1 MNLTKTYTN
10 SDDKIT
16 HVEMTLSHTED
27 EVTTSVSDIFELR
40 EPLDSITEV
49 EATMSVGIWWAQI
62 GALQKALETKLSLAS
77 HTEATV

>member
-40 EPLDSITEV
+40 EPLDSITEI
-49 EATMSVGIWWAQI
+49 EAIMSVGVWWAQI
-62 GALQKALETKLSLAS
+62 GALQKALQTKLSLAS

>member
-40 EPLDSITEV
+40 EPLDSITEI

-62 GALQKALETKLSLAS
+62 RALQKALQTKLSLAS

>member
-1 MNLTKTYTN
+1 MNLIKTYTN

-16 HVEMTLSHTED
+16 HVEIALSHTKD

-40 EPLDSITEV
+40 EPLDTITEF
-49 EATMSVGIWWAQI
+49 EAIKGIGIWWAQI
-62 GALQKALETKLSLAS
+62 RALQKALQTKLSLAS

>member
-16 HVEMTLSHTED
+16 HVEITLSHIED

-40 EPLDSITEV
+40 EPLDSITET
-49 EATMSVGIWWAQI
+49 EAIMGVGIWWAQLR
-62 GALQKALETKLSLAS
+62 ALQKALQTKLSLAF